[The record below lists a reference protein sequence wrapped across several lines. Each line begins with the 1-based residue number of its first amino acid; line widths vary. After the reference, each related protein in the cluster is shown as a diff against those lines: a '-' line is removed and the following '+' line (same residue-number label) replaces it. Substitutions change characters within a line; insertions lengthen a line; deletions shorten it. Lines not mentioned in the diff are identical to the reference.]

1 MWFGFYELNRSV
13 SEDST
18 SIASS
23 DSVVP
28 PRSMI
33 DVTYQQ
39 TGNDMFAD
47 VRVFSFTV
55 ILSVE
60 YLLKIAEFFSD
71 PTDKTTSTTSA
82 AARKGG
88 KSSTSVGR
96 YDAF

>member
-1 MWFGFYELNRSV
+1 MT
-13 SEDST
+13 EDTT

-71 PTDKTTSTTSA
+71 PSDKTTSTGPT
-82 AARKGG
+82 AARKGA
-88 KSSTSVGR
+88 KSTTSVGKLQW
-96 YDAF
+96 F